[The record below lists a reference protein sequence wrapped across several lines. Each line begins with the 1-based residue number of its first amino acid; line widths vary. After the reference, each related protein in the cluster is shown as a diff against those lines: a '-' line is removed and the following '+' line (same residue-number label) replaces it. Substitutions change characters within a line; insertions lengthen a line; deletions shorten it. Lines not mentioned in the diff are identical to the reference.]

1 MTFHLQANIDRLTV
15 NGTTEMGDI
24 VCRDIYSD
32 DIQCTQIY
40 SSRAGQWWSDRRM
53 KNNISPIPSDVALR
67 VTLALRPMT
76 FYMAG
81 ADEKD
86 MGFVAQE
93 VAEIESDLPLYTM
106 LDGFYALPY
115 TSYVALLSGA
125 IQEQQKQINEMRE
138 VLSV

>member
-1 MTFHLQANIDRLTV
+1 MK
-15 NGTTEMGDI
+15 
-24 VCRDIYSD
+24 SD
-32 DIQCTQIY
+32 
-40 SSRAGQWWSDRRM
+40 
-53 KNNISPIPSDVALR
+53 ISPIPSDVALR

-115 TSYVALLSGA
+115 TNYVALLVGA
-125 IQEQQKQINEMRE
+125 IQAQQEQINKVRE
-138 VLSV
+138 ELNA